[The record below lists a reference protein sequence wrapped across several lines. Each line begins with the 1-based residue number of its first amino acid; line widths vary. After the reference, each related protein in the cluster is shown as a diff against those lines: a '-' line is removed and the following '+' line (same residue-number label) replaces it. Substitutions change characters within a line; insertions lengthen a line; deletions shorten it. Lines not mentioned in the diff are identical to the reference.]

1 MKHLARRWKS
11 SAPLGASLVVLSS
24 LFYATYGVWTK
35 LVGNYFGAFTQGVL
49 RSGLTTLFL
58 LIAALLLKQLG
69 RIHWRRDAKWFALS
83 FFSSIFIPATMYYS
97 VLNAGIGVSIGIAYI
112 GIVLGMF
119 FFGWLL
125 AKERFTK
132 DKWLSTLLGIAG
144 LGLVFLPG
152 IESAA
157 WLAMIA
163 ALGGG
168 VAVALNIVVSKKL
181 PYSALQ
187 TAVIAWALGSLANFP
202 FIFLFGESVPMPAWD
217 AEWLYLC
224 VFAATSVVAS
234 WAVIQG
240 VKLIEAGAAGV
251 LGLLEIIFGVML
263 GVVFFGER
271 PGAVTLFGLTAILAA
286 AAIPYIKDYNAKRG
300 TLEETA

>member
-1 MKHLARRWKS
+1 MKQLAQRWRN
-11 SAPLGASLVVLSS
+11 SAPYGASLVVLSS

-35 LVGNYFGAFTQGVL
+35 LIGDYFGAFTQGTL
-49 RSGLTTLFL
+49 RSGLTAVFLVVAAILFKQ
-58 LIAALLLKQLG
+58 LKQ
-69 RIHWRRDAKWFALS
+69 IHWRRDAKWFAAS

-132 DKWLSTLLGIAG
+132 DKWLSTLLGMVG

-187 TAVIAWALGSLANFP
+187 TASIAWILGTLANLP
-202 FIFLFGESVPMPAWD
+202 FIFLFGESAPVGGWHV
-217 AEWLYLC
+217 EWLFIVL
-224 VFAATSVVAS
+224 FALTSVIAS

-251 LGLLEIIFGVML
+251 LGLLEIIFGVIL
-263 GVVFFGER
+263 GVVFFSER
-271 PGAVTLFGLTAILAA
+271 PGVVTLFGLAAILAA
-286 AAIPYIKDYNAKRG
+286 AAIPYVKDYNAKRG
-300 TLEETA
+300 TLEET

>member
-1 MKHLARRWKS
+1 MRQLACRWKS
-11 SAPLGASLVVLSS
+11 SAPYGASLVVLSS

-35 LVGNYFGAFTQGVL
+35 LIGNYFGAFTQGTL
-49 RSGLTTLFL
+49 RSGLTTSFL
-58 LIAALLLKQLG
+58 LIAAIVFKQL
-69 RIHWRRDAKWFALS
+69 RRVHWRRDAKWFALS

-132 DKWLSTLLGIAG
+132 DKWLSTLLGILG

-152 IESAA
+152 IEAA
-157 WLAMIA
+157 TWLAMIA

-187 TAVIAWALGSLANFP
+187 TAVIAWALGSLANLP
-202 FIFLFGESVPMPAWD
+202 FIFLFGESVPAGGWH
-217 AEWLYLC
+217 AEWLFIVL
-224 VFAATSVVAS
+224 FALTSVVAS

-240 VKLIEAGAAGV
+240 VKLVEAGAAGV
-251 LGLLEIIFGVML
+251 LGLLEIVFGVLL
-263 GVVFFGER
+263 GVVFFSER
-271 PGAVTLFGLTAILAA
+271 PGALTLLGLLAILAA
-286 AAIPYIKDYNAKRG
+286 AAIPYFKDYNAKRG